1 MAGLLSRREPSI
13 ETVSPLVV
21 VTSLSAP
28 PTHPAVLLLATT
40 DAPSSNISEAKLA
53 FRIKVSAV
61 LFCPSI
67 AVLYVAE
74 MAAKS
79 TKASKENRPERPP
92 KEKRL
97 HTIGLRVSDRQLEEL
112 RDMADAEQR
121 ALAAMV
127 SVLVWEAVA
136 ARRAKKS

>member
-1 MAGLLSRREPSI
+1 
-13 ETVSPLVV
+13 
-21 VTSLSAP
+21 
-28 PTHPAVLLLATT
+28 
-40 DAPSSNISEAKLA
+40 
-53 FRIKVSAV
+53 
-61 LFCPSI
+61 
-67 AVLYVAE
+67 

>member
-1 MAGLLSRREPSI
+1 MA
-13 ETVSPLVV
+13 T
-21 VTSLSAP
+21 
-28 PTHPAVLLLATT
+28 
-40 DAPSSNISEAKLA
+40 
-53 FRIKVSAV
+53 
-61 LFCPSI
+61 
-67 AVLYVAE
+67 
-74 MAAKS
+74 KS

-97 HTIGLRVSDRQLEEL
+97 HTIGLRVSDSQLEEL

-136 ARRAKKS
+136 ARKAQKG